1 MLLGCNLLV
10 RVAFGLVLN
19 KPAGTFPQLDH
30 ATDTVFRRDGDF
42 HRVHEAVFPVVHLAV
57 RNRITKVLYIGVGGD
72 GFIFLLVQLLQLVGL
87 DFRLQKLDGIG
98 KLLGQIF
105 ALAGFA
111 GAVRP
116 EPGGFH
122 HHVAQNHLRVLHEIA
137 VHADSVFIRVQMHPI
152 RFQIGDVVALLQ
164 ENDVAGH
171 FRSGVPLEGVVRQAN
186 SPNEVGALGKIP
198 ADGGVFLIH
207 GAF

>member
-19 KPAGTFPQLDH
+19 EPADTFPQLDH
-30 ATDTVFRRDGDF
+30 AADTVFCRDGNLY
-42 HRVHEAVFPVVHLAV
+42 RVHEAVFPVVHLAIHH
-57 RNRITKVLYIGVGGD
+57 RIAEILHCGVGGD

-122 HHVAQNHLRVLHEIA
+122 HHVA
-137 VHADSVFIRVQMHPI
+137 
-152 RFQIGDVVALLQ
+152 
-164 ENDVAGH
+164 
-171 FRSGVPLEGVVRQAN
+171 
-186 SPNEVGALGKIP
+186 
-198 ADGGVFLIH
+198 
-207 GAF
+207 

>member
-1 MLLGCNLLV
+1 LLLGCNLLV

-19 KPAGTFPQLDH
+19 EPADTFPQLDH
-30 ATDTVFRRDGDF
+30 AADTVFCRDGNLY
-42 HRVHEAVFPVVHLAV
+42 RVHEAVFPVVHLAIHH
-57 RNRITKVLYIGVGGD
+57 RIAEILHCGVGGD

-152 RFQIGDVVALLQ
+152 LV
-164 ENDVAGH
+164 
-171 FRSGVPLEGVVRQAN
+171 
-186 SPNEVGALGKIP
+186 
-198 ADGGVFLIH
+198 
-207 GAF
+207 

>member
-1 MLLGCNLLV
+1 MLLGCNLLS

-19 KPAGTFPQLDH
+19 EPADTFPQLDH
-30 ATDTVFRRDGDF
+30 APDAFFRRDGDF
-42 HRVHEAVFPVVHLAV
+42 YRVHEAVFPVVHLPIHH
-57 RNRITKVLYIGVGGD
+57 RIAEILHSGVGGD
-72 GFIFLLVQLLQLVGL
+72 GAIFLLVQLLQLVGL

-105 ALAGFA
+105 PLAGFA

-137 VHADSVFIRVQMHPI
+137 VHTDSVFIRVQMHPI
-152 RFQIGDVVALLQ
+152 LV
-164 ENDVAGH
+164 
-171 FRSGVPLEGVVRQAN
+171 
-186 SPNEVGALGKIP
+186 
-198 ADGGVFLIH
+198 
-207 GAF
+207 